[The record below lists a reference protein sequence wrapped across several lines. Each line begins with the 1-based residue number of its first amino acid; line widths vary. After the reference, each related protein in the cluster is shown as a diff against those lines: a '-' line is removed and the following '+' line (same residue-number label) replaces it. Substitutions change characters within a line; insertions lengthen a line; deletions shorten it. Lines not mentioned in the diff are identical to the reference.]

1 MLETPVWSW
10 VGKILWRRDRLPSP
24 VFLGFSCGSA
34 CNAGDL
40 GLIPRLGRSPGEGKG
55 YILGS
60 TESAAAFRPSSCT
73 EQGPLSS
80 CGVRASHC
88 IGCSCGVQA
97 LGHTGF
103 STCGC
108 MGPVVPQHVESS
120 WIRDQTH
127 VPWTGRRILNH
138 WTSRERPAQLLKENG
153 KKKKKKKENE
163 LRVAGFL
170 EENEALQRPGCC
182 RNSEEGP
189 RLFSYDS
196 SSSDKNC
203 SQPVSTT
210 GGAQRIS
217 LHFLWDIQ
225 HLHQNLGPWQFHLF
239 LGGSDPALMAPCKE
253 CGLHRFCAWSGSK
266 LALRVWITLPGT
278 EHGLSYEP
286 VAEEGGGVITC
297 EEFWL
302 PGPSPPSRPH
312 QVLTRQYLPQPEG
325 TLKSYCHSWGLI
337 MGCGGGPWRRQWGD
351 GSGDLD

>member
-1 MLETPVWSW
+1 MQETPVWSW

-80 CGVRASHC
+80 CGVWASHC
-88 IGCSCGVQA
+88 IGFSCGVQA

-153 KKKKKKKENE
+153 KKKKRRKRMNSEWLASWKRMNLCRGPGAVGTQRRDPGFFPMTLPLVIRIAVSLYQPLEGPK
-163 LRVAGFL
+163 GFL
-170 EENEALQRPGCC
+170 CTS
-182 RNSEEGP
+182 SE
-189 RLFSYDS
+189 
-196 SSSDKNC
+196 
-203 SQPVSTT
+203 
-210 GGAQRIS
+210 IS
-217 LHFLWDIQ
+217 NTSI
-225 HLHQNLGPWQFHLF
+225 
-239 LGGSDPALMAPCKE
+239 K
-253 CGLHRFCAWSGSK
+253 
-266 LALRVWITLPGT
+266 I
-278 EHGLSYEP
+278 
-286 VAEEGGGVITC
+286 
-297 EEFWL
+297 
-302 PGPSPPSRPH
+302 
-312 QVLTRQYLPQPEG
+312 
-325 TLKSYCHSWGLI
+325 
-337 MGCGGGPWRRQWGD
+337 
-351 GSGDLD
+351 